1 MLKID
6 EKLHLK
12 PRNSSPKGGLHVQ
25 ADTQNV
31 TPLNGPPESCT
42 IPEKVLSKLSN
53 YGANRFRTHS
63 TEDHVQ
69 GTQYNVRMS
78 QSLSGPYRTHDA
90 TNGLFRVG

>member
-42 IPEKVLSKLSN
+42 IPEKVSDYLNHPPIKQLGIVRTALKTTSKEHN
-53 YGANRFRTHS
+53 T
-63 TEDHVQ
+63 
-69 GTQYNVRMS
+69 MS
-78 QSLSGPYRTHDA
+78 A
-90 TNGLFRVG
+90 